1 MKLRDYQ
8 EASIDKL
15 MLALKE
21 GSRRTVIQAPTGSGK
36 TVIAAAL
43 VNMARNK
50 DKRILFCVP
59 ALSLIDQTVDRFRA
73 NGIFEIGV
81 IQSQHEMTDGKQ
93 PVQICSVQTLARR
106 SIPQADVVIIDE
118 CHVMFKVYDK
128 WMADPDWASVPFIG
142 LTATPWAK
150 GMGASGRWDK
160 LIIGTTTQDLI
171 ERKHLSDFK
180 CYAPAH
186 PDLSGVKTVL
196 GDYEA
201 KGLGEAM
208 DKGHLVADIVSTWL
222 ERGENRSTIC
232 FAVNRV
238 HAKHIETQFKE
249 AGVAAEY
256 MDAYTEMEDR
266 TAIIERFASGETRVI
281 CNVGVL
287 TTGFDAD
294 VRCIILAR
302 PTKSEILYTQMIG
315 RGLRTADGKDHCI
328 AKGSKILTDK
338 GEVNIEDVTLDHK
351 VWDGVNWVS
360 HSGAVCRGVQPVI
373 EYAGLI
379 ATTDHKVMT
388 DDGWQTIEEA
398 ARRQLGVAVTGF
410 GERAIR
416 FSPNHFESY
425 IRFCGSTSCR
435 GHVYEMQEISYGPF
449 LQPSKTTKNS
459 SLPTLQRQKCH
470 QCTEVAL
477 SKMSIAAT
485 KVSKCALLILRSLW
499 GAWNSIQIQLSKR
512 SGTLDLEQSGA
523 SRSSDAIGQDRQQR
537 SLRAGEPPL
546 DGCRCKHEQ
555 YSKKQRIKAE
565 VHFIPETLSAHQ
577 ICGHNVAPND
587 KFWADRSANCGTVD
601 TTFMYAKREVW
612 DILNAGPLQRFTA
625 DGRLVHNCLILDHSD
640 TTLRLGF
647 VTDIHKTELDD
658 GTNKKGAFERPQ
670 PKPRE
675 CQQCHFL
682 KPPKTVKCPACGFQP
697 VPQNKVETASG
708 DLYELG
714 RGKTIKQNVVEPDT
728 YQRWYSELIRYADLR
743 GYKKGWA
750 YFSFQDKFKQPPP
763 RWLLEYPAQMV
774 SADVDAWI
782 RGRNIRKAIAA
793 RYGSHGTAGLARSQA
808 RNQRGM

>member
-21 GSRRTVIQAPTGSGK
+21 GSRRPVIQAPTGSGK

-43 VNMARNK
+43 VNMARNR
-50 DKRILFCVP
+50 DKRVLFCVP

-81 IQSQHEMTDGKQ
+81 IQSQHEMTDAKQ

-118 CHVMFKVYDK
+118 CHVMFKVYDG
-128 WMADPDWASVPFIG
+128 WMSDPAWANVPFIG

-150 GMGASGRWDK
+150 GMGASGRWDR

-171 ERKHLSDFK
+171 ERNHLSDFK

-222 ERGENRSTIC
+222 ERGEDRPTIC

-238 HAKHIETQFKE
+238 HAKHIETQFRE

-256 MDAYTEMEDR
+256 MDAFTDMDDR
-266 TAIIERFASGETRVI
+266 NAIIERFASGETKVI

-315 RGLRTADGKDHCI
+315 RGLRTADGKDHC
-328 AKGSKILTDK
+328 
-338 GEVNIEDVTLDHK
+338 
-351 VWDGVNWVS
+351 
-360 HSGAVCRGVQPVI
+360 
-373 EYAGLI
+373 
-379 ATTDHKVMT
+379 
-388 DDGWQTIEEA
+388 
-398 ARRQLGVAVTGF
+398 
-410 GERAIR
+410 
-416 FSPNHFESY
+416 
-425 IRFCGSTSCR
+425 
-435 GHVYEMQEISYGPF
+435 
-449 LQPSKTTKNS
+449 
-459 SLPTLQRQKCH
+459 
-470 QCTEVAL
+470 
-477 SKMSIAAT
+477 
-485 KVSKCALLILRSLW
+485 
-499 GAWNSIQIQLSKR
+499 
-512 SGTLDLEQSGA
+512 
-523 SRSSDAIGQDRQQR
+523 
-537 SLRAGEPPL
+537 
-546 DGCRCKHEQ
+546 
-555 YSKKQRIKAE
+555 
-565 VHFIPETLSAHQ
+565 
-577 ICGHNVAPND
+577 
-587 KFWADRSANCGTVD
+587 
-601 TTFMYAKREVW
+601 
-612 DILNAGPLQRFTA
+612 
-625 DGRLVHNCLILDHSD
+625 LILDHSD

-647 VTDIHKTELDD
+647 VTDIHKTALDD
-658 GTNKKGAFERPQ
+658 GTNKKGVVERPTVK
-670 PKPRE
+670 PKE

-682 KPPKTVKCPACGFQP
+682 KPPKTIKCPACGFQP
-697 VPQNKVETASG
+697 VPQNKVETANG

-714 RGKTIKQNVVEPDT
+714 RGKTVKPNEVSPDT
-728 YQRWYSELIRYADLR
+728 YQRWYSELLRYADLR

-763 RWLLEYPAQMV
+763 KWLLAHPSNMI
-774 SADVDAWI
+774 STDVDNWI
-782 RGRNIRKAIAA
+782 RGRNIKKAIAA
-793 RYGSHGTAGLARSQA
+793 RYGKHGTAGLERSQA
-808 RNQRGM
+808 RNQRGV